1 MDAGIS
7 LAEGV
12 LWVLAWFGVM
22 LFYTFLDVAVWRKIA
37 PKKARL
43 LNVVSIA
50 LCMAGFLC
58 LLRSKSNYQIDLARG
73 NFLEGILLAAASA
86 VLMYFL
92 LDKFLDPVFEGLL
105 PGSEDRYRE
114 TLGRL
119 REAPVLGFIQV
130 CILAPVMEE
139 ILMRGFLL
147 GGLSASCGKRPRCL
161 YRRRCSRCC
170 ILTWC
175 RRSRRSYAG
184 SYSVCCI

>member
-43 LNVVSIA
+43 LNVASIA

-58 LLRSKSNYQIDLARG
+58 LLRSK
-73 NFLEGILLAAASA
+73 GILLAAASA

-119 REAPVLGFIQV
+119 REAPVLGFIKV
-130 CILAPVMEE
+130 CILAPVMGE

>member
-43 LNVVSIA
+43 LNVASIA

-58 LLRSKSNYQIDLARG
+58 LLRSKSNYQIDLARE
-73 NFLEGILLAAASA
+73 NTFEGILLAAASA

-105 PGSEDRYRE
+105 PGIVIVKR
-114 TLGRL
+114 
-119 REAPVLGFIQV
+119 
-130 CILAPVMEE
+130 
-139 ILMRGFLL
+139 
-147 GGLSASCGKRPRCL
+147 SAACGKRRSSASL
-161 YRRRCSRCC
+161 RSAYSRPS
-170 ILTWC
+170 WEKF
-175 RRSRRSYAG
+175 
-184 SYSVCCI
+184 